1 MKIEE
6 FKKLE
11 KKINNQNFNE
21 GYKTINI
28 VMTILSWFGH
38 FASVFLAY
46 FMLSKVLSGAIGDNP
61 VAVFI
66 SSIVILSGI
75 ELLKR
80 DVFDKFSM
88 QYLKLKSLQKVLP
101 LFFLSIV
108 IIGLSFYASIHGAA
122 AFASKEK
129 QFDVDKELVL
139 NNYKDS
145 ISKINDSIVVIKES
159 EIKELKDKLDIKD
172 KEQTDIESMPPLSR
186 QQRQRVSDI
195 KTEKTVLR
203 SDIEKIEVTKT
214 DLKSELAK
222 NIKSKELELSSKTD
236 EKKKD
241 NSKNTILFIIISS
254 LIELTILAGVYFNE
268 YYKFRSYR
276 EFRDKLEKDPN
287 YQKYLLYDQ
296 ILNIIYTEDTKMNQK
311 LLSNKAIIDLCKIND
326 MIVLNKDMADFLKV
340 MTGLGII
347 KVSGSA
353 KYINKQRDLSFELL
367 MKHFNVE

>member
-122 AFASKEK
+122 EFASKEK

-347 KVSGSA
+347 KVSGSV

>member
-1 MKIEE
+1 
-6 FKKLE
+6 
-11 KKINNQNFNE
+11 
-21 GYKTINI
+21 
-28 VMTILSWFGH
+28 
-38 FASVFLAY
+38 
-46 FMLSKVLSGAIGDNP
+46 
-61 VAVFI
+61 
-66 SSIVILSGI
+66 
-75 ELLKR
+75 
-80 DVFDKFSM
+80 
-88 QYLKLKSLQKVLP
+88 
-101 LFFLSIV
+101 
-108 IIGLSFYASIHGAA
+108 
-122 AFASKEK
+122 
-129 QFDVDKELVL
+129 
-139 NNYKDS
+139 
-145 ISKINDSIVVIKES
+145 
-159 EIKELKDKLDIKD
+159 
-172 KEQTDIESMPPLSR
+172 MPPLSR